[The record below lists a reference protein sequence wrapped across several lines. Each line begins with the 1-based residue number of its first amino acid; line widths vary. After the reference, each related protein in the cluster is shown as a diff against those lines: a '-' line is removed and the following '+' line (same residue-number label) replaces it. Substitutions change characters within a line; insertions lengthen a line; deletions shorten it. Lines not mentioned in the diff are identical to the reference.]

1 MALGH
6 VHRSANATLPTYTP
20 SDRAPGVFTPGKPGH
35 SVRAVGV
42 NRRRRIA
49 TMGVRDGSCSEQRQS
64 EATGPPA
71 VTALRALSRGP
82 VDGRMRV
89 EHAILIRTTFPR
101 TLIG

>member
-1 MALGH
+1 
-6 VHRSANATLPTYTP
+6 
-20 SDRAPGVFTPGKPGH
+20 
-35 SVRAVGV
+35 
-42 NRRRRIA
+42 
-49 TMGVRDGSCSEQRQS
+49 MGVRDGSCSEQRQS